1 MTGLVLLLRRADV
14 RQLSAADDFTA
25 PHAKGELCGR
35 RNIVVLL
42 VGATG
47 TAVFSAVL
55 VFELVVFER
64 VVVRMCVV
72 VQVGAAGPAPGV
84 ALRAAYTRL
93 SVLTVDHVEDHSRIF
108 VIPVIAD
115 VGVVAL
121 DKTFL
126 VTQRHIFHVMQVKVP
141 SRRE

>member
-1 MTGLVLLLRRADV
+1 M
-14 RQLSAADDFTA
+14 RQLSATDDFTA
-25 PHAKGELCGR
+25 SHAEGELCGR

-42 VGATG
+42 VPATG
-47 TAVFSAVL
+47 TAVFSTVL
-55 VFELVVFER
+55 IFELVVFER
-64 VVVRMCVV
+64 VVVRMRVV

-108 VIPVIAD
+108 VIPVVAN
-115 VGVVAL
+115 VVIVTL

-126 VTQRHIFHVMQVKVP
+126 VTQRHIFHVM
-141 SRRE
+141 